1 MSGSSGSSGSSGGS
15 TSSLAMQ
22 FDAHQMLKVPHEQL
36 AQATRKRQ
44 KMVEK
49 ELAEVKEVIKAT
61 VESENDPGPTIS
73 GLVERLRGLKRK
85 LEEGRAQ
92 EDELLQRCR
101 MRFDYLQAA
110 DESEGSKKER
120 LQRLIA
126 DYLLRQGHDDAARQL
141 AQEAGIEPYL
151 DFDLVLASRGVLAS
165 LRAKDCEPALAWCA
179 EHRAKLKKAGST
191 LELQLRLQQFV
202 ELVRAGRQVEAL
214 EYARKH
220 LSSRQEIEPQLRQAM
235 GALALGP
242 ATAAG
247 TPYSEL
253 FDVAAWERLA
263 ERFQNDQYT
272 VLAMPATAPL
282 VVALSAGLI
291 ALKTPACLHPENHN
305 RECPVCNEP
314 FQGIARAL
322 PSAQRSQSSLVC
334 RLSGQPMNEDN
345 PPLVLPS
352 GNVYSQQALLA
363 RAGADGV
370 LSDPATQE
378 LVRVDQLRKAFFM

>member
-101 MRFDYLQAA
+101 MRFDYL
-110 DESEGSKKER
+110 
-120 LQRLIA
+120 
-126 DYLLRQGHDDAARQL
+126 LRQGHDDAARQL

-202 ELVRAGRQVEAL
+202 ELVRSPPISPRARPSPRRHGCPQRDTGGRWGWWGRA
-214 EYARKH
+214 ARR
-220 LSSRQEIEPQLRQAM
+220 SREGRRGRGQRTKA
-235 GALALGP
+235 ASRSCASRCGP
-242 ATAAG
+242 A
-247 TPYSEL
+247 
-253 FDVAAWERLA
+253 
-263 ERFQNDQYT
+263 
-272 VLAMPATAPL
+272 
-282 VVALSAGLI
+282 
-291 ALKTPACLHPENHN
+291 
-305 RECPVCNEP
+305 
-314 FQGIARAL
+314 AR
-322 PSAQRSQSSLVC
+322 SRRSST
-334 RLSGQPMNEDN
+334 
-345 PPLVLPS
+345 
-352 GNVYSQQALLA
+352 
-363 RAGADGV
+363 RA
-370 LSDPATQE
+370 ST
-378 LVRVDQLRKAFFM
+378 

>member
-202 ELVRAGRQVEAL
+202 ELVRSPPISPRARPSPRRHGCPQRDTGGRWGWWGRA
-214 EYARKH
+214 ARR
-220 LSSRQEIEPQLRQAM
+220 SREGRRGRGQRTKA
-235 GALALGP
+235 ASRSCASRCGP
-242 ATAAG
+242 A
-247 TPYSEL
+247 
-253 FDVAAWERLA
+253 
-263 ERFQNDQYT
+263 
-272 VLAMPATAPL
+272 
-282 VVALSAGLI
+282 
-291 ALKTPACLHPENHN
+291 
-305 RECPVCNEP
+305 
-314 FQGIARAL
+314 AR
-322 PSAQRSQSSLVC
+322 SRRSST
-334 RLSGQPMNEDN
+334 
-345 PPLVLPS
+345 
-352 GNVYSQQALLA
+352 
-363 RAGADGV
+363 RA
-370 LSDPATQE
+370 ST
-378 LVRVDQLRKAFFM
+378 